1 MSDAK
6 STESGGIGCLTV
18 IGIVFVV
25 LKLLAIQPVANW
37 SWLWVLCPF
46 WAQIA
51 IGIVVAV
58 LLIIIA
64 SR

>member
-1 MSDAK
+1 MSQSSSK
-6 STESGGIGCLTV
+6 SGGIGCLTV

-46 WAQIA
+46 WAPIA
-51 IGIVVAV
+51 IAIA
-58 LLIIIA
+58 IIIIFA
-64 SR
+64 LIVRR